1 MERVYGVRKRD
12 VSVFTYQL
20 ASLTRAG
27 VPILRAL
34 SLISEQTERRGFAQI
49 VGELR
54 DQIRDGKALS
64 EAMSQYPSLFDTLYL
79 SMVRSGERAGVLDE
93 VLYRLAEYR
102 EREWELRQKVR
113 NALTYPLL
121 IISVGVVSVFVIL
134 TFFLPRVITLLEEM
148 GQSLP
153 RSTKILIEVSRFVS
167 GHWLWFL
174 IALGLILIA
183 FGKGK
188 PGSRK
193 KWVMDAIRLHI
204 PFVRRFTRAEEIVR
218 FARTMSLLLKNGL
231 HVYESL
237 ELAIDTLNND
247 LLKEELKEVSR
258 EIVEQGSTLSENL
271 KEKGIFPNFVVNML
285 AVGEEGGRLE
295 ESLEEIA
302 HSYEREVEQMIKM
315 STSLLEPLL
324 ILVVGVVVGFIVYAL
339 LLPIFNMN
347 MGIAR

>member
-1 MERVYGVRKRD
+1 
-12 VSVFTYQL
+12 
-20 ASLTRAG
+20 
-27 VPILRAL
+27 
-34 SLISEQTERRGFAQI
+34 
-49 VGELR
+49 
-54 DQIRDGKALS
+54 
-64 EAMSQYPSLFDTLYL
+64 
-79 SMVRSGERAGVLDE
+79 
-93 VLYRLAEYR
+93 
-102 EREWELRQKVR
+102 
-113 NALTYPLL
+113 
-121 IISVGVVSVFVIL
+121 
-134 TFFLPRVITLLEEM
+134 
-148 GQSLP
+148 
-153 RSTKILIEVSRFVS
+153 
-167 GHWLWFL
+167 
-174 IALGLILIA
+174 
-183 FGKGK
+183 
-188 PGSRK
+188 
-193 KWVMDAIRLHI
+193 MDAIRLHI